1 MGIPIFTIQD
11 LMEKNIGVAVVA
23 QVNSKYIYIWY
34 K

>member
-11 LMEKNIGVAVVA
+11 LMEKNIGVAVVV
-23 QVNSKYIYIWY
+23 QVNSKYIWY